1 MLDNDNIKR
10 KSFGHFSKSG
20 FFFYQVQ
27 LMISKG
33 CEYSLPVVVT
43 ESTDSSKSSVSVDVE
58 TTLFL

>member
-1 MLDNDNIKR
+1 LDTSQNQV
-10 KSFGHFSKSG
+10 S
-20 FFFYQVQ
+20 FFYQVQ

-58 TTLFL
+58 TTGSFL